1 MNIIFMGTPDFAAES
16 LKAIIEKGHNIMAV
30 VTNPDRPKGRGMKMV
45 SSPVKEFAISK
56 NLKIYQPEKVRNNV
70 EFIEEIKALQPD
82 VICVVAYGKILPK
95 EILDI
100 PRLGCINVHG
110 SLLPHHRGGAPIQRA
125 IINGDKKTGVTIME
139 MVKKM
144 DAGRM
149 YASSEIP
156 ILDSDNNS
164 SLFEKLAIIGKNL
177 LMENIE
183 DIYNGKNEGIMQNE
197 EEATISPNIAPEE
210 EKINFNIDARKVFNL
225 IRGLS
230 DEPGAYCEYNGQRI
244 KIYKASIEKN
254 DSDASPGTI
263 INIKKSLI
271 VKCKTDA
278 ISILELQIPGK
289 KRMNVKDF
297 LNGQKRLNLNDI
309 II

>member
-1 MNIIFMGTPDFAAES
+1 MKIIFMGTPDFAVPSLEALNEKYEVVLVVS
-16 LKAIIEKGHNIMAV
+16 QPAKPEGRKGILKNPPVALKALELGIQL
-30 VTNPDRPKGRGMKMV
+30 
-45 SSPVKEFAISK
+45 F
-56 NLKIYQPEKVRNNV
+56 QPEH
-70 EFIEEIKALQPD
+70 IKNEYEYFKNIQAD
-82 VICVVAYGKILPK
+82 MIVTAAYGQFIPTKILNLYK
-95 EILDI
+95 K
-100 PRLGCINVHG
+100 CINVHG

-125 IINGDKKTGVTIME
+125 IINGDEKTGVTIME

-149 YASSEIP
+149 YASTEIP

-254 DSDASPGTI
+254 DSDALPGTI

-297 LNGQKRLNLNDI
+297 LNGQKLLNLNDI

>member
-1 MNIIFMGTPDFAAES
+1 MKIIFMGTPNFAVPSLEALNEKYEVVLVVS
-16 LKAIIEKGHNIMAV
+16 QPAKPEGRKGILKNPPVALKALELGIQL
-30 VTNPDRPKGRGMKMV
+30 
-45 SSPVKEFAISK
+45 F
-56 NLKIYQPEKVRNNV
+56 QPEHIKNEYEYFKN
-70 EFIEEIKALQPD
+70 IKAD
-82 VICVVAYGKILPK
+82 MIVTAAYGQFIPTKILNLYK
-95 EILDI
+95 K
-100 PRLGCINVHG
+100 CINVHG

-125 IINGDKKTGVTIME
+125 IINDDKKTGVTIME

-297 LNGQKRLNLNDI
+297 LNGQKLLNLNDI

>member
-1 MNIIFMGTPDFAAES
+1 MGTPDFAVPSLEALNEKYEVVLVVS
-16 LKAIIEKGHNIMAV
+16 QPAKPEGRKGILKNPPVALKALELGIQL
-30 VTNPDRPKGRGMKMV
+30 
-45 SSPVKEFAISK
+45 F
-56 NLKIYQPEKVRNNV
+56 QPEH
-70 EFIEEIKALQPD
+70 IKNEYEYFKNIQAD
-82 VICVVAYGKILPK
+82 MIVTAAYGQFIPTKILNLYK
-95 EILDI
+95 K
-100 PRLGCINVHG
+100 CINVHG

-263 INIKKSLI
+263 INIKKSLV

-297 LNGQKRLNLNDI
+297 LNGQKLLKLNDI

>member
-1 MNIIFMGTPDFAAES
+1 MKIIFMGTPNFAVPSLEALNEKYEVVLVVS
-16 LKAIIEKGHNIMAV
+16 QPAKPEGRKGILKNPPVALKALELGIQL
-30 VTNPDRPKGRGMKMV
+30 
-45 SSPVKEFAISK
+45 F
-56 NLKIYQPEKVRNNV
+56 QPEHIKNEYEYFKN
-70 EFIEEIKALQPD
+70 IKAD
-82 VICVVAYGKILPK
+82 MIVTAAYGQFIPTKILNLYK
-95 EILDI
+95 K
-100 PRLGCINVHG
+100 CINVHG

-263 INIKKSLI
+263 TNIKKSLI

-297 LNGQKRLNLNDI
+297 LNGQKLLNLNDI

>member
-1 MNIIFMGTPDFAAES
+1 MKIIFMGTPDFAVPSLEALNEKYEVVLVVS
-16 LKAIIEKGHNIMAV
+16 QPAKPEGRKGILKNPPVALKALELGIQL
-30 VTNPDRPKGRGMKMV
+30 
-45 SSPVKEFAISK
+45 F
-56 NLKIYQPEKVRNNV
+56 QPEH
-70 EFIEEIKALQPD
+70 IKNEYEYFKNIQAD
-82 VICVVAYGKILPK
+82 MIVTAAYGQFIPTKILNLYK
-95 EILDI
+95 K
-100 PRLGCINVHG
+100 CINVHG
-110 SLLPHHRGGAPIQRA
+110 SLLPYHRGGAPIQRA

-177 LMENIE
+177 LMENIV

-263 INIKKSLI
+263 INIKKSLV

-297 LNGQKRLNLNDI
+297 LNGQKLLNLNDI

>member
-1 MNIIFMGTPDFAAES
+1 MKIIFMGTPNFAVPSLEALNEKYEVVLVVS
-16 LKAIIEKGHNIMAV
+16 QPAKPEGRKGILKNPPVALKALELGIQL
-30 VTNPDRPKGRGMKMV
+30 
-45 SSPVKEFAISK
+45 F
-56 NLKIYQPEKVRNNV
+56 QPEHIKNEYEYFKN
-70 EFIEEIKALQPD
+70 IKAD
-82 VICVVAYGKILPK
+82 MIVTAAYGQFIPTKILNLYK
-95 EILDI
+95 K
-100 PRLGCINVHG
+100 CINVHG

-244 KIYKASIEKN
+244 KIYEASIEKN
-254 DSDASPGTI
+254 DSDALPGTI

-297 LNGQKRLNLNDI
+297 LNGQKLLNLNDI

>member
-1 MNIIFMGTPDFAAES
+1 MKIIFMGTPNFAVPSLEALNEKYEVVLVVS
-16 LKAIIEKGHNIMAV
+16 QPAKPEGRKGILKNPPVALKALELGIQL
-30 VTNPDRPKGRGMKMV
+30 
-45 SSPVKEFAISK
+45 F
-56 NLKIYQPEKVRNNV
+56 QPEHIKNEYEYFKN
-70 EFIEEIKALQPD
+70 IKAD
-82 VICVVAYGKILPK
+82 MIVTAAYGQFIPTKILNLYK
-95 EILDI
+95 K
-100 PRLGCINVHG
+100 CINVHG

-210 EKINFNIDARKVFNL
+210 EKIKFNIDARKVFNL

-297 LNGQKRLNLNDI
+297 LNGQKLLNLNDI

>member
-1 MNIIFMGTPDFAAES
+1 MKIIFMGTPNFAVPSLEALNEKYEVVLVVS
-16 LKAIIEKGHNIMAV
+16 QPAKPEGRKGILKNPPVALKALELGIQL
-30 VTNPDRPKGRGMKMV
+30 
-45 SSPVKEFAISK
+45 F
-56 NLKIYQPEKVRNNV
+56 QPEHIKNEYEYFKN
-70 EFIEEIKALQPD
+70 IKAD
-82 VICVVAYGKILPK
+82 MIVTAAYGQFIPTKILNLYK
-95 EILDI
+95 K
-100 PRLGCINVHG
+100 CINVHG

-197 EEATISPNIAPEE
+197 GEATISPNIAPEE

-297 LNGQKRLNLNDI
+297 LNGQKLLNLNDI

>member
-1 MNIIFMGTPDFAAES
+1 MKIIFMGTPNFAVPSLEALNEKYEVVLVVS
-16 LKAIIEKGHNIMAV
+16 QPAKPEGRKGILKNPPVALKALELGIQL
-30 VTNPDRPKGRGMKMV
+30 
-45 SSPVKEFAISK
+45 F
-56 NLKIYQPEKVRNNV
+56 QPEHIKNEYEYFKN
-70 EFIEEIKALQPD
+70 IKAD
-82 VICVVAYGKILPK
+82 MIVTAAYGQFIPTKILNLYK
-95 EILDI
+95 K
-100 PRLGCINVHG
+100 CINVHG

-183 DIYNGKNEGIMQNE
+183 DIYKGKNEGIMQNE

-297 LNGQKRLNLNDI
+297 LNGQKLLNLNDI

>member
-1 MNIIFMGTPDFAAES
+1 MKIIFMGTPDFAVPSLEALNEKYEVVLVVS
-16 LKAIIEKGHNIMAV
+16 QPAKPEGRKGILKNPPVALKALELGIQL
-30 VTNPDRPKGRGMKMV
+30 
-45 SSPVKEFAISK
+45 F
-56 NLKIYQPEKVRNNV
+56 QPEH
-70 EFIEEIKALQPD
+70 IKNEYEYFKNIQAD
-82 VICVVAYGKILPK
+82 MIVTAAYGQFIPTKILNLYK
-95 EILDI
+95 K
-100 PRLGCINVHG
+100 CINVHG
-110 SLLPHHRGGAPIQRA
+110 SLLPYHRGGAPIQRA

-263 INIKKSLI
+263 INIKKSLV

-278 ISILELQIPGK
+278 ISIQEQQIPVN
-289 KRMNVKDF
+289 KRMIVKDF
-297 LNGQKRLNLNDI
+297 LNGQKLLKLNDI

>member
-1 MNIIFMGTPDFAAES
+1 MKIIFMGTPNFAVPSLEALNEKYEVVLVVS
-16 LKAIIEKGHNIMAV
+16 QPAKPEGRKGILKNPPVALKALELGIQL
-30 VTNPDRPKGRGMKMV
+30 
-45 SSPVKEFAISK
+45 F
-56 NLKIYQPEKVRNNV
+56 QPEHIKNEYEYFKN
-70 EFIEEIKALQPD
+70 IKAD
-82 VICVVAYGKILPK
+82 MIVTAAYGQFIPTKILNLYK
-95 EILDI
+95 K
-100 PRLGCINVHG
+100 CINVHG

-183 DIYNGKNEGIMQNE
+183 DIYNGKNDGIMQNE

-297 LNGQKRLNLNDI
+297 LNGQKLLNLNDI

>member
-1 MNIIFMGTPDFAAES
+1 MKIIFMGTPNFAVPSLEALNEKYEVVLVVS
-16 LKAIIEKGHNIMAV
+16 QPAKPEGRKGFLKNPPVALKALELGIQL
-30 VTNPDRPKGRGMKMV
+30 
-45 SSPVKEFAISK
+45 F
-56 NLKIYQPEKVRNNV
+56 QPEHIKNEYEYFKN
-70 EFIEEIKALQPD
+70 IKAD
-82 VICVVAYGKILPK
+82 MIVTAAYGQFIPTKILNLYK
-95 EILDI
+95 K
-100 PRLGCINVHG
+100 CINVHG

-297 LNGQKRLNLNDI
+297 LNGQKLLNLNDI

>member
-1 MNIIFMGTPDFAAES
+1 MKIIFMGTPNFAVPSLEALNEKYEVVLVVS
-16 LKAIIEKGHNIMAV
+16 QPAKPEGRKGILKNPPVALKALELGIQL
-30 VTNPDRPKGRGMKMV
+30 
-45 SSPVKEFAISK
+45 F
-56 NLKIYQPEKVRNNV
+56 QPEHIKNEYEYFKN
-70 EFIEEIKALQPD
+70 IKAD
-82 VICVVAYGKILPK
+82 MIVTAAYGQFISTKILNLYK
-95 EILDI
+95 K
-100 PRLGCINVHG
+100 CINVHG

-297 LNGQKRLNLNDI
+297 LNGQKLLNLNDI

>member
-1 MNIIFMGTPDFAAES
+1 MGTPNFAVPSLEALNEKYEVVLIVS
-16 LKAIIEKGHNIMAV
+16 QPAKPEGRKGILKNPPVALKALELGIQL
-30 VTNPDRPKGRGMKMV
+30 
-45 SSPVKEFAISK
+45 F
-56 NLKIYQPEKVRNNV
+56 QPEHIKNEYEYFKN
-70 EFIEEIKALQPD
+70 IKAD
-82 VICVVAYGKILPK
+82 MIITAAYGQFIPTKILNLYK
-95 EILDI
+95 K
-100 PRLGCINVHG
+100 CINVHG

-297 LNGQKRLNLNDI
+297 LNGQKLLNLNDI

>member
-1 MNIIFMGTPDFAAES
+1 MKIIFMGTPNFAVPSLEALNEKYEVVLVVS
-16 LKAIIEKGHNIMAV
+16 QPAKPEGRKGILKNPPVALKALELGIQL
-30 VTNPDRPKGRGMKMV
+30 
-45 SSPVKEFAISK
+45 F
-56 NLKIYQPEKVRNNV
+56 QPEHIKNEYEYFKN
-70 EFIEEIKALQPD
+70 IKAD
-82 VICVVAYGKILPK
+82 MIVTAAYGQFIPTKILNLYK
-95 EILDI
+95 K
-100 PRLGCINVHG
+100 CINVHG

-164 SLFEKLAIIGKNL
+164 SLFEKLAIVGKNL

-289 KRMNVKDF
+289 KRMNIKDF
-297 LNGQKRLNLNDI
+297 LNGQKLLNLNDI

>member
-1 MNIIFMGTPDFAAES
+1 MKIIFMGTPDFAVPSLEALNEKYEVVLVVS
-16 LKAIIEKGHNIMAV
+16 QPAKPEGRKGILKNPPVALKALELGIQL
-30 VTNPDRPKGRGMKMV
+30 
-45 SSPVKEFAISK
+45 F
-56 NLKIYQPEKVRNNV
+56 QPEH
-70 EFIEEIKALQPD
+70 IKNEYEYFKNIQAD
-82 VICVVAYGKILPK
+82 MIVTAAYGQFIPTKILNLYK
-95 EILDI
+95 K
-100 PRLGCINVHG
+100 CINIHG

-263 INIKKSLI
+263 INIKKSLV

-297 LNGQKRLNLNDI
+297 LNGQKLLKLNDI

>member
-1 MNIIFMGTPDFAAES
+1 MKIIFMGTPNFAVPSLEALNEKYEVVLVVS
-16 LKAIIEKGHNIMAV
+16 QPAKPEGRKGILKNPPVALKALELGIQL
-30 VTNPDRPKGRGMKMV
+30 
-45 SSPVKEFAISK
+45 F
-56 NLKIYQPEKVRNNV
+56 QPEHIKNEYEYFKN
-70 EFIEEIKALQPD
+70 IKAD
-82 VICVVAYGKILPK
+82 MIVTAAYGQFIPTKILNLYK
-95 EILDI
+95 K
-100 PRLGCINVHG
+100 CINVHG

-278 ISILELQIPGK
+278 ISILEVQIPGK

-297 LNGQKRLNLNDI
+297 LNGQKLLNLNDI

>member
-1 MNIIFMGTPDFAAES
+1 MKIIFMGTPNFAVPSLEALNEKYEVVLVVS
-16 LKAIIEKGHNIMAV
+16 QPAKPEGRKGILKNPPVALKALELGIQL
-30 VTNPDRPKGRGMKMV
+30 
-45 SSPVKEFAISK
+45 F
-56 NLKIYQPEKVRNNV
+56 QPEHIKNEYEYFKN
-70 EFIEEIKALQPD
+70 IKAD
-82 VICVVAYGKILPK
+82 MIVTAAYGQFIPTKILNLYK
-95 EILDI
+95 K
-100 PRLGCINVHG
+100 CINVHG

-125 IINGDKKTGVTIME
+125 IINGDNKTGVTIME

-164 SLFEKLAIIGKNL
+164 SLFEKLAILGKNL

-244 KIYKASIEKN
+244 KIYKSSIEKN

-297 LNGQKRLNLNDI
+297 LNGQKLLNLNDI

>member
-1 MNIIFMGTPDFAAES
+1 MKIIFMGTPNFAVPS
-16 LKAIIEKGHNIMAV
+16 LEALNEKYEV
-30 VTNPDRPKGRGMKMV
+30 VLVVSQPAKPEGRKGILKNP
-45 SSPVKEFAISK
+45 PVA
-56 NLKIYQPEKVRNNV
+56 LKSLELGIQLFQPEHIKNEYEYFKN
-70 EFIEEIKALQPD
+70 IKAD
-82 VICVVAYGKILPK
+82 MIVTAAYGQFIPTKILNLYK
-95 EILDI
+95 K
-100 PRLGCINVHG
+100 CINVHG

-197 EEATISPNIAPEE
+197 EEATISPNITPEE

-297 LNGQKRLNLNDI
+297 LNGQKLLNLNDI

>member
-1 MNIIFMGTPDFAAES
+1 MGTPNFAVPSLEALNEKYEVVLVVS
-16 LKAIIEKGHNIMAV
+16 QPAKPEGRKGILKNPPVALKALELGIQL
-30 VTNPDRPKGRGMKMV
+30 
-45 SSPVKEFAISK
+45 F
-56 NLKIYQPEKVRNNV
+56 QPEHIKNEYEYFKN
-70 EFIEEIKALQPD
+70 IKAD
-82 VICVVAYGKILPK
+82 MIVTAAYGQFIPTKILNLYK
-95 EILDI
+95 K
-100 PRLGCINVHG
+100 CINVHC

-278 ISILELQIPGK
+278 ISILELQIPG
-289 KRMNVKDF
+289 
-297 LNGQKRLNLNDI
+297 
-309 II
+309 

>member
-1 MNIIFMGTPDFAAES
+1 MKIIFMGTPNFAVPSLEALNEKYEVLLVVS
-16 LKAIIEKGHNIMAV
+16 QPAKPEGRKGILKNPPVALKALELGIQL
-30 VTNPDRPKGRGMKMV
+30 
-45 SSPVKEFAISK
+45 F
-56 NLKIYQPEKVRNNV
+56 QPEHIKNEYEYFKN
-70 EFIEEIKALQPD
+70 IKAD
-82 VICVVAYGKILPK
+82 MIVTAAYGQFIPTKILNLYK
-95 EILDI
+95 K
-100 PRLGCINVHG
+100 CINVHG

-297 LNGQKRLNLNDI
+297 LNGQKLLNLNDI

>member
-1 MNIIFMGTPDFAAES
+1 MKIIFMGTPNFAVPSLEALNEKYEVVLVVS
-16 LKAIIEKGHNIMAV
+16 QPAKPEGRKGILKNPPVALKALELGIQL
-30 VTNPDRPKGRGMKMV
+30 
-45 SSPVKEFAISK
+45 F
-56 NLKIYQPEKVRNNV
+56 QPEHIKNEYEYFKN
-70 EFIEEIKALQPD
+70 IKAD
-82 VICVVAYGKILPK
+82 MIVTAAYGQFIPTKILNLYK
-95 EILDI
+95 K
-100 PRLGCINVHG
+100 CINVHG

-125 IINGDKKTGVTIME
+125 IINGDNKTGVTIME

-164 SLFEKLAIIGKNL
+164 SLFEKLAILGKNL

-197 EEATISPNIAPEE
+197 EEATISPNIVPEE

-297 LNGQKRLNLNDI
+297 LNGQKLLNLNDI

>member
-1 MNIIFMGTPDFAAES
+1 MKIIFMGTPNFAVLSLEALNEKYEVVLVVS
-16 LKAIIEKGHNIMAV
+16 QPAKPEGRKGILKNPPVALKALELGIQL
-30 VTNPDRPKGRGMKMV
+30 
-45 SSPVKEFAISK
+45 F
-56 NLKIYQPEKVRNNV
+56 QPEHIKNEYEYFKN
-70 EFIEEIKALQPD
+70 IKAD
-82 VICVVAYGKILPK
+82 MIVTAAYGQFIPTKILNLYK
-95 EILDI
+95 K
-100 PRLGCINVHG
+100 CINVHG

-244 KIYKASIEKN
+244 KIYKSSIEKN
-254 DSDASPGTI
+254 DSDAAPGTI

-297 LNGQKRLNLNDI
+297 LNGQKLLNLNDI

>member
-1 MNIIFMGTPDFAAES
+1 MKIIFMGTPNFAVPSLEALNEKYEVVLVVS
-16 LKAIIEKGHNIMAV
+16 QPAKPEGRKGILKNPPVALKALELGIQL
-30 VTNPDRPKGRGMKMV
+30 
-45 SSPVKEFAISK
+45 F
-56 NLKIYQPEKVRNNV
+56 QPEHIKNEYEYFKN
-70 EFIEEIKALQPD
+70 IKAD
-82 VICVVAYGKILPK
+82 MIVTAAYGQFIPTKILNLYNK
-95 EILDI
+95 
-100 PRLGCINVHG
+100 CINVHG

-177 LMENIE
+177 LIENIE

-254 DSDASPGTI
+254 DSDAAPGTI

-297 LNGQKRLNLNDI
+297 LNGQKLLNLNDI

>member
-1 MNIIFMGTPDFAAES
+1 MKIIFMGTPNFAVPSLEALNEKYEVVLVVS
-16 LKAIIEKGHNIMAV
+16 QPAKPEGRKGILKNPPVALKALELGIQL
-30 VTNPDRPKGRGMKMV
+30 
-45 SSPVKEFAISK
+45 F
-56 NLKIYQPEKVRNNV
+56 QPEHIKNEYEYFKN
-70 EFIEEIKALQPD
+70 IKAD
-82 VICVVAYGKILPK
+82 MIVTAAYGQFIPTKILNLYSK
-95 EILDI
+95 
-100 PRLGCINVHG
+100 CINVHG

-177 LMENIE
+177 LIENIE

-297 LNGQKRLNLNDI
+297 LNGQKLLNLNDI

>member
-1 MNIIFMGTPDFAAES
+1 MKIIFMGTPNFAVPSLEALNEKYEVVLVVS
-16 LKAIIEKGHNIMAV
+16 QPAKPEGRKGILKNPPVALKALELGIQL
-30 VTNPDRPKGRGMKMV
+30 
-45 SSPVKEFAISK
+45 F
-56 NLKIYQPEKVRNNV
+56 QPEHIKNEYEYFKN
-70 EFIEEIKALQPD
+70 IKAD
-82 VICVVAYGKILPK
+82 MIVTAAYGQFIPTKILNLYK
-95 EILDI
+95 K
-100 PRLGCINVHG
+100 CINVHG

-254 DSDASPGTI
+254 DSDASPGMI

-297 LNGQKRLNLNDI
+297 LNGQKLLNLNDI

>member
-1 MNIIFMGTPDFAAES
+1 MKIIFMGTPNFAVPSLEALNEKYEVVLVVS
-16 LKAIIEKGHNIMAV
+16 QPAKPEGRKGILKNPPVALKALELGIQL
-30 VTNPDRPKGRGMKMV
+30 
-45 SSPVKEFAISK
+45 F
-56 NLKIYQPEKVRNNV
+56 QPEHIKNEYEYFKN
-70 EFIEEIKALQPD
+70 IKAD
-82 VICVVAYGKILPK
+82 MIVTAAYGQFIPTKILNLYK
-95 EILDI
+95 K
-100 PRLGCINVHG
+100 CINVHG

-125 IINGDKKTGVTIME
+125 IINGEKKTGVTIME

-297 LNGQKRLNLNDI
+297 LNGQKLLNLNDI

>member
-1 MNIIFMGTPDFAAES
+1 MKIIFMGTPNFAVPSLEALNEKYEVVLVVS
-16 LKAIIEKGHNIMAV
+16 QPAKPEGRKGILKNPPVALKALELGIQV
-30 VTNPDRPKGRGMKMV
+30 
-45 SSPVKEFAISK
+45 F
-56 NLKIYQPEKVRNNV
+56 QPEHIKNEYEYFKN
-70 EFIEEIKALQPD
+70 IKAD
-82 VICVVAYGKILPK
+82 MIVTAAYGQFIPTKILNLYK
-95 EILDI
+95 K
-100 PRLGCINVHG
+100 CINVHG

-297 LNGQKRLNLNDI
+297 LNGQKLLNLNDI

>member
-1 MNIIFMGTPDFAAES
+1 MKIIFMGTPNFAVPSLETLNKKYEVVLVVSQPAKPEGRKGILKNPPVA
-16 LKAIIEKGHNIMAV
+16 LKALELGIQL
-30 VTNPDRPKGRGMKMV
+30 
-45 SSPVKEFAISK
+45 F
-56 NLKIYQPEKVRNNV
+56 QPEHIKNEYEYFKN
-70 EFIEEIKALQPD
+70 IKAD
-82 VICVVAYGKILPK
+82 MIVTAAYGQFIPTKILNLYK
-95 EILDI
+95 K
-100 PRLGCINVHG
+100 CINVHG

-297 LNGQKRLNLNDI
+297 LNGQKLLNLNDI

>member
-1 MNIIFMGTPDFAAES
+1 MKIIFMGTPNFAVPSLEALNEKYEVVLVVS
-16 LKAIIEKGHNIMAV
+16 QPAKPEGRKGILKNPPVALKALELGIQL
-30 VTNPDRPKGRGMKMV
+30 
-45 SSPVKEFAISK
+45 F
-56 NLKIYQPEKVRNNV
+56 QPEHIKNEYEYFKN
-70 EFIEEIKALQPD
+70 IKAD
-82 VICVVAYGKILPK
+82 MIVTAAYGQFIPTKILNLYK
-95 EILDI
+95 K
-100 PRLGCINVHG
+100 CINVHG

-254 DSDASPGTI
+254 DSNASPGTI

-297 LNGQKRLNLNDI
+297 LNGQKLLNLNDI

>member
-1 MNIIFMGTPDFAAES
+1 MKIIFMGTPNFAVPSLEALNEKYEVVLVVS
-16 LKAIIEKGHNIMAV
+16 QPAKPEGRKGILKNPPVALKALELGIQL
-30 VTNPDRPKGRGMKMV
+30 
-45 SSPVKEFAISK
+45 F
-56 NLKIYQPEKVRNNV
+56 QPEHIKNEYEYFKN
-70 EFIEEIKALQPD
+70 IKAD
-82 VICVVAYGKILPK
+82 MIVTAAYGQFIPTKILNLYK
-95 EILDI
+95 K
-100 PRLGCINVHG
+100 CINVHG

-289 KRMNVKDF
+289 KRMNVNDF
-297 LNGQKRLNLNDI
+297 LNGQKLLNLNDI

>member
-1 MNIIFMGTPDFAAES
+1 MKIIFMGTPNFAVPSLEALNEKYEVVLVVS
-16 LKAIIEKGHNIMAV
+16 QPAKPEGRKGILKNPPVALKALELGIQL
-30 VTNPDRPKGRGMKMV
+30 
-45 SSPVKEFAISK
+45 F
-56 NLKIYQPEKVRNNV
+56 QPEHIKNEYEYFKN
-70 EFIEEIKALQPD
+70 IKAD
-82 VICVVAYGKILPK
+82 MIVTAAYGQFIPTKILNLYK
-95 EILDI
+95 K
-100 PRLGCINVHG
+100 CINVHG

-230 DEPGAYCEYNGQRI
+230 DEPCAYCEYNGQRI

-297 LNGQKRLNLNDI
+297 LNGQKLLNLNDI

>member
-1 MNIIFMGTPDFAAES
+1 MKIIFMGTPNFAVPSLEALNEKYEVVLVVS
-16 LKAIIEKGHNIMAV
+16 QPAKPEGRKGILKKPPVALKALELGIQL
-30 VTNPDRPKGRGMKMV
+30 
-45 SSPVKEFAISK
+45 F
-56 NLKIYQPEKVRNNV
+56 QPEHIKNEYEYFKN
-70 EFIEEIKALQPD
+70 IKAD
-82 VICVVAYGKILPK
+82 MIVTAAYGQFIPTKILNLYK
-95 EILDI
+95 K
-100 PRLGCINVHG
+100 CINVHG

-297 LNGQKRLNLNDI
+297 LNGQKLLNLNDI

>member
-1 MNIIFMGTPDFAAES
+1 MKIIFMGTPNFAVPSLEALNEKYEVVLVVS
-16 LKAIIEKGHNIMAV
+16 QPAKPEGRKGILKNPPVALKALELGIQL
-30 VTNPDRPKGRGMKMV
+30 
-45 SSPVKEFAISK
+45 F
-56 NLKIYQPEKVRNNV
+56 QPEHIKNEYEYFKN
-70 EFIEEIKALQPD
+70 IKAD
-82 VICVVAYGKILPK
+82 MIVTAAYGQFIPTKILNLYNK
-95 EILDI
+95 
-100 PRLGCINVHG
+100 CINVHG

-177 LMENIE
+177 LIENIE

-297 LNGQKRLNLNDI
+297 LNGQKLLNLNDI